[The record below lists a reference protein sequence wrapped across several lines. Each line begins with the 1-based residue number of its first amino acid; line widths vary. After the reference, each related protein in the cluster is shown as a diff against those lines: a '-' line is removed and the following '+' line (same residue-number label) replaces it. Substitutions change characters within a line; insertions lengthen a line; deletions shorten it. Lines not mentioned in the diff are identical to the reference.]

1 MKVCTCLNPLHT
13 SLAVFGCLLGY
24 TRISEEMKD
33 ADLVKLIEGVGYR
46 EGLPVVTDPGIIK
59 PRDFIDQVI
68 KVRLPNP
75 FMPDVPQRI
84 AMDSSLKI
92 PIRFGETIKEYKKSG
107 KSLADLKLIPLV
119 FAGWLRYLLGIDDKG
134 QPFEVS
140 PDPNYETL
148 KSALSGISLGQSGS
162 FHAKLE
168 PILSN
173 SAFFG
178 VNLYETG
185 LGTQVEE
192 LFAKM
197 LAGPGAVRKTL
208 SEALEK

>member
-33 ADLVKLIEGVGYR
+33 KDLVKLIEGVGYR

-59 PRDFIDQVI
+59 PKDFIDQVI

-75 FMPDVPQRI
+75 FMPDAPQRI

-92 PIRFGETIKEYKKSG
+92 PIRFGETIKEYKKAG
-107 KSLADLKLIPLV
+107 KNPAELKLIPLV

-148 KSALSGISLGQSGS
+148 KTALSGISPGQAGPFGS
-162 FHAKLE
+162 KLE

-173 SAFFG
+173 PAFFG

-185 LGTQVEE
+185 LARTVEE
-192 LFAKM
+192 LFTRM
-197 LAGPGAVRKTL
+197 LEGTGAVRKTL
-208 SEALEK
+208 SSAV